1 MDKKPLIGVSI
12 CAVVLLVL
20 GSLSNVVGYQLNQ
33 DIRQHLLKEKNNT
46 STLGGI
52 EGLKIVRMS
61 IEYRPQHSYE
71 EVILDVQNIGNE
83 TIHFVNAGGSR
94 CYLIF
99 FNRDDYLG
107 SGSSIQGNWE
117 PQETIRINFFYLI
130 PSTFI
135 PHFYDMKF
143 QIYVDAPNYNVFEM
157 EGKYRVEGVYISPM
171 SGNWLWLANLLGL

>member
-1 MDKKPLIGVSI
+1 MDKKPLIVVSI
-12 CAVVLLVL
+12 CAVVLLVM

-33 DIRQHLLKEKNNT
+33 DIKQSLLKEKIST

-52 EGLKIVRMS
+52 EGLKIVSMS
-61 IEYRPQHSYE
+61 IEYLPQHSFA
-71 EVILDVQNIGNE
+71 EVRVAVQNIGNE

-94 CYLIF
+94 CHLIF

-107 SGSSIQGNWE
+107 TGSSLQCSWG
-117 PQETIRINFFYLI
+117 PQEIIHINFFYIL
-130 PSTFI
+130 PYSFI
-135 PHFYDMKF
+135 PHFYNMKF

-157 EGKYRVEGVYISPM
+157 EGKYRVEEFYISPM